1 MKDLKA
7 YIKEFLIKE
16 NNKPP
21 EDFEQGLNVKDE
33 KGKIYKIVEPDGPG
47 PTTVVSQNGGDN
59 KIIPSKELKIVKDND
74 NAKS

>member
-21 EDFEQGLNVKDE
+21 KDFEEGKSVVDKEGNV
-33 KGKIYKIVEPDGPG
+33 YKIVHPDGPG

>member
-21 EDFEQGLNVKDE
+21 EDFEQGLNVKDKE
-33 KGKIYKIVEPDGPG
+33 GNIYKIVHPDGPG
-47 PTTVVSQNGGDN
+47 PTTVVSKNGGDN

>member
-1 MKDLKA
+1 MKDLEA

-21 EDFEQGLNVKDE
+21 KDFE
-33 KGKIYKIVEPDGPG
+33 KGKSVVDKKGNEYNIEEPDGPG

-59 KIIPSKELKIVKDND
+59 KIIPSEELKIVKDND